1 MSRGKRVELSP
12 GFILHH
18 RPWRDTSRML
28 EVFTRDHGRLTLF
41 ARGARGP
48 KSSLAGVLRP
58 FEPLLIS
65 WSGRG
70 DAAQL
75 THAEPDAGSAG
86 RVLSLPPAAMMS
98 AWYLNEL
105 LLKLTLR
112 NDPQS
117 AVYELYATTLE
128 HLRAAAALE
137 PTLRRF
143 ERRLLEMLGYG
154 VDFAHEA
161 RRGEPLDAAAYYHF
175 HPGLGFVA
183 MGGSEGSDGFSGA
196 ALLDIAAD
204 RLEAQSV
211 LDEARR
217 VLRAALAAALE
228 GRELRTR
235 AVARAVGRS
244 AKPRTGTGISNGDR
258 NQ

>member
-1 MSRGKRVELSP
+1 MSRGRRVELSP
-12 GFILHH
+12 AYVLHH

-28 EVFTRDHGRLTLF
+28 EVFTREHGRLTLF

-48 KSSLAGVLRP
+48 KSRLAGVLRP

-75 THAEPDAGSAG
+75 THAECEQPPS
-86 RVLSLPPAAMMS
+86 SLPPTALLP

-112 NDPQS
+112 NDPQL
-117 AVYELYATTLE
+117 AAYELYAATLAA
-128 HLRAAAALE
+128 LRDGAALE
-137 PTLRRF
+137 ATLRRF
-143 ERRLLEMLGYG
+143 ERRLLELLGYG
-154 VDFAHEA
+154 VDFEREA
-161 RRGEPLDAAAYYHF
+161 RRGEPLRPEAYYHF
-175 HPGLGFVA
+175 HSGLGFVE
-183 MGGSEGSDGFSGA
+183 MTGGQGSDAYSGA
-196 ALLDIAAD
+196 ALRDIAAD
-204 RLEAQSV
+204 HLEAQPV

-217 VLRAALAAALE
+217 VLRAALASALE

-235 AVARAVGRS
+235 TVARALGRS
-244 AKPRTGTGISNGDR
+244 TARQATGRSNGEHET
-258 NQ
+258 